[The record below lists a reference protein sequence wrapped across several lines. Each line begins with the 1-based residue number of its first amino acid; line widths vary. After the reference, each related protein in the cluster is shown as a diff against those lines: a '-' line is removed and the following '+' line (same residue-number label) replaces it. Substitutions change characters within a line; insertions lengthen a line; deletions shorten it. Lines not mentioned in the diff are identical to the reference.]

1 MEFLLSSFP
10 VLVFLA
16 VLFLLD
22 SFRLLRKQWLALSLV
37 CGILVALAAYFV
49 NTFLASTFELNH
61 QVFSRYVA
69 PLTEECLKALPILF
83 LLYRRAAG
91 FLIDAATYGFAV
103 GTGFAL
109 TENLFYID
117 SIGEETSLYL
127 WVLRGFGAAV
137 MHGGTAF
144 LFAGIMMAGIQK
156 GKNAALC
163 FLPAF
168 LVALILHSLFNH
180 FLIQILL
187 QTVLIL
193 LLVPLLMMLMIHLT
207 QKAVHQWLEIGFSDE
222 IEMLRMIRQ
231 GQFAESRAGR
241 YLYSLRE
248 YFRPEIILDLY
259 CYIELWLELSV
270 KAKRNLMLQEMGM
283 EGLREQ
289 GLEEKILEWQH
300 LRQRIG
306 KMGEMAV
313 RPLLLHQER
322 DLWKMQLLKQGSN
335 HRTSMA

>member
-1 MEFLLSSFP
+1 MEFVLSSFP

-22 SFRLLRKQWLALSLV
+22 SFRLIRKQWLAFSLMG
-37 CGILVALAAYFV
+37 GILLALAAYFV
-49 NTFLASTFELNH
+49 NTFLASSLELNH
-61 QVFSRYVA
+61 QVLSRFVA
-69 PLTEECLKALPILF
+69 PLTEESLKALPILF

-109 TENLFYID
+109 TENLFYIS
-117 SIGEETSLYL
+117 SIGKETSLYL

-156 GKNAALC
+156 GKNTALHL
-163 FLPAF
+163 FPAF
-168 LVALILHSLFNH
+168 IIAVFLHSLFNH
-180 FLIQILL
+180 FLIHILL

-193 LLVPLLMMLMIHLT
+193 LLVPLLMMLMIRLT
-207 QKAVHQWLEIGFSDE
+207 QKDVHQWLEIGFSDE
-222 IEMLRMIRQ
+222 IEMLRMIRR
-231 GQFAESRAGR
+231 GKFTESKAGR

-248 YFRPEIILDLY
+248 YFSPEVILDIY
-259 CYIELWLELSV
+259 CYIEIWLELSV
-270 KAKRNLMLQEMGM
+270 KAKRNLMLREMGM
-283 EGLREQ
+283 EGLGED
-289 GLEEKILEWQH
+289 GLEEKLKEWEH

-306 KMGEMAV
+306 KMGEMAI
-313 RPLLLHQER
+313 RPLLPSQER
-322 DLWKMQLLKQGSN
+322 DLWKMQLLKQKASLV
-335 HRTSMA
+335 

>member
-1 MEFLLSSFP
+1 MGFVFSSFP

-22 SFRLLRKQWLALSLV
+22 SFRLIRKKWLAFSLMG
-37 CGILVALAAYFV
+37 GILVALAAYYV
-49 NTFLASTFELNH
+49 NTYMASFLELDH
-61 QVFSRYVA
+61 KMLSRYVA
-69 PLTEECLKALPILF
+69 PLTEESLKALPILF

-109 TENLFYID
+109 TENLFYI
-117 SIGEETSLYL
+117 SAIGEETSLYL
-127 WVLRGFGAAV
+127 WALRGFGAAV
-137 MHGGTAF
+137 MHGGTGF

-156 GKNAALC
+156 GKNAALY

-168 LVALILHSLFNH
+168 IVAVILHSLFNH

-193 LLVPLLMMLMIHLT
+193 LLIPLLMMLMINLT

-231 GQFAESRAGR
+231 GKFAESKAGR

-248 YFRPEIILDLY
+248 YFSPEVILDLY

-283 EGLREQ
+283 DGLREQ
-289 GLEEKILEWQH
+289 GLEEKLLEWQH

-313 RPLLLHQER
+313 RPLLCHQER

-335 HRTSMA
+335 HRISMA